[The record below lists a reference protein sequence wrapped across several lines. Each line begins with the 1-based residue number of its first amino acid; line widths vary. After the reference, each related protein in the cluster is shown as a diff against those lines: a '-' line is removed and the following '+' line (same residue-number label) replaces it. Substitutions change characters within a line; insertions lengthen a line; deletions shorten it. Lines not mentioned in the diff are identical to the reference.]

1 MEAAAVAEEASS
13 CDRVGRHRRGL
24 HLAFRVPAVVVE
36 AAVRQCEGQRLAAEG
51 AVVAHRP
58 VGQPRPGRVLVAVVV
73 AGQMSIPPREKARRW
88 Q

>member
-1 MEAAAVAEEASS
+1 MAAAVAEEEASS

-58 VGQPRPGRVLVAVVV
+58 VDQPRPGRVLVAVVV
-73 AGQMSIPPREKARRW
+73 AGQMSIPPRGKARRR

>member
-1 MEAAAVAEEASS
+1 MAAAVVVEEASS

-58 VGQPRPGRVLVAVVV
+58 VDQPRPGRELAAVVV
-73 AGQMSIPPREKARRW
+73 AGQMSIPPRGRARRW